1 MTRPAFLDNL
11 KSQREEIKAAIAA
24 GKCIV
29 YGYLRAKD
37 SGTAKAGTLYYV
49 GISKSDPYRPYGRH
63 KRTSSRSHDVF
74 LPKNDALIR
83 LLAVVDSPA
92 EMYAKEKAFIA
103 RYGRKSI
110 DKDGLLLNLSEGGE
124 SGSVGHVWSEESKRQ
139 ASISHRNSV
148 KSQQIHLQRSFQCA
162 DDLGVSRSEFM
173 QLSLSQRAVLRNSI
187 RNYGIDPAEA
197 LARIHAPSKTDLAVK
212 RYNVSLRY
220 WKSLD
225 RRERDLIKDRFSRG
239 WRGDE
244 LLQGIAA

>member
-49 GISKSDPYRPYGRH
+49 GVSKSNPYRPYSRH
-63 KRTSSRSHDVF
+63 KRTALRSHDVF
-74 LPKNDALIR
+74 VPKNEALIR
-83 LLAVVDSPA
+83 LLAVVNNPA
-92 EMYAKEKAFIA
+92 EMYAKEKALIA
-103 RYGRKSI
+103 RYGRKYI

-124 SGSVGHVWSEESKRQ
+124 SGSVGHVWSEGSKRQ
-139 ASISHRNSV
+139 ASISYQNSV
-148 KSQQIHLQRSFQCA
+148 KNKQRQLQRSLQCA
-162 DDLGVSRSEFM
+162 DDLGVPRKEFM
-173 QLSLSQRAVLRNSI
+173 QLSLSQRCVLRTSI
-187 RNYGIDPAEA
+187 RKWGFGPVEA
-197 LARIHAPSKTDLAVK
+197 LARVHAPSKTDLAVK

-225 RRERDLIKDRFSRG
+225 TRERNLIKDRFRRG
-239 WRGDE
+239 WRGDD

>member
-1 MTRPAFLDNL
+1 MARPKFLDNL

-49 GISKSDPYRPYGRH
+49 GVSQSDAYRPYKRH
-63 KRTSSRSHDVF
+63 KRTSSKSHDIFV
-74 LPKNDALIR
+74 PKNTALIR

-92 EMYAKEKAFIA
+92 EMYAKEKALIA
-103 RYGRKSI
+103 HYGRKYI
-110 DKDGLLLNLSEGGE
+110 HENGLLLNSSEGGE
-124 SGSVGHVWSEESKRQ
+124 SGSAGHVWSEESKRQ
-139 ASISHRNSV
+139 ASISHKNSA
-148 KSQQIHLQRSFQCA
+148 KNRQRQLQRSLQCA
-162 DDLGVSRSEFM
+162 DDLGVSRDEFM
-173 QLSLSQRAVLRNSI
+173 QLSLSQRCVLRTTI
-187 RNYGIDPAEA
+187 RRYGINPAEA

-225 RRERDLIKDRFSRG
+225 RRERDLIKDRFRRG